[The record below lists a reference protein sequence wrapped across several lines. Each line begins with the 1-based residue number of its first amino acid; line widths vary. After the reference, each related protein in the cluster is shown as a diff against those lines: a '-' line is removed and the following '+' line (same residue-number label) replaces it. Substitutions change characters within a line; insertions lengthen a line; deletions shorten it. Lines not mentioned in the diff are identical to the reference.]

1 MEEIFDYILFEI
13 RRSGY
18 ERKLIAGMVLTGGG
32 ALLKNIEYL
41 AQYHTGFSARI
52 GWPTDNLN
60 EKYHKELSSP
70 IFSTAIGL
78 MIHGIDNL
86 DITNGEIVKGDDEM
100 VDVISES
107 SEEEG
112 GERFF
117 GKVVNNLIDKTK
129 EFFETKED
137 IEF

>member
-1 MEEIFDYILFEI
+1 MSTWLNTIQG
-13 RRSGY
+13 S
-18 ERKLIAGMVLTGGG
+18 
-32 ALLKNIEYL
+32 
-41 AQYHTGFSARI
+41 QPRI
-52 GWPTDNLN
+52 GWPTENLN

-78 MIHGIDNL
+78 MIHGIENL
-86 DITNGEIVKGDDEM
+86 DLTNGEVVSSQEEET
-100 VDVISES
+100 ES
-107 SEEEG
+107 TLDHSEEK